1 MANPT
6 SKGNLKDKASDALHA
21 AQDTAQTLGQKA
33 QETASNV
40 ATKASDLASQA
51 ADRAD
56 DAISSV
62 GSGMSSLAGQLRQ
75 NAPREGTLGSAASTV
90 AGTLEQGGR
99 YLQDHGVRDMA
110 DDATNLIRR
119 YPVQSLL
126 VGFGVGLLLGMAFSR
141 R

>member
-1 MANPT
+1 MATPT
-6 SKGNLKDKASDALHA
+6 SKGNIKDKAQEMAHGAQDAASSLAHKASDAA
-21 AQDTAQTLGQKA
+21 SNLGQKA
-33 QETASNV
+33 GDVAS
-40 ATKASDLASQA
+40 AA
-51 ADRAD
+51 ADKAD

-75 NAPREGTLGSAASTV
+75 NAPREGTLGSAAGTV
-90 AGTLEQGGR
+90 ASGLEQGGR
-99 YLQDHGVRDMA
+99 YLQEHGVREMA
-110 DDATNLIRR
+110 DDMTNLVRR